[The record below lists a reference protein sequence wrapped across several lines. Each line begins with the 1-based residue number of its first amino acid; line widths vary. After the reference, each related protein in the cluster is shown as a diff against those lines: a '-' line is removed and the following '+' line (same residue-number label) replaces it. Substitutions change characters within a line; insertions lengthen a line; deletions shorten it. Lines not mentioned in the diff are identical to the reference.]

1 MAKKVVC
8 GAAPSNAIATIRA
21 AQQADGGWNFIGD
34 PTRSGTDPDEI
45 GLALMALA
53 AGGVSGID
61 SSVQAALALLAS
73 SQQASG
79 AWIDFFGTEGN
90 ASSTALAMLGI
101 TAAGYDATSACWRDT
116 VAPGKAGTA
125 YGNPAAWIRSQQQPD
140 GHIASPYDIFGV
152 NTLTTSQSVQG
163 LLRSWLPIAPGA
175 SQTCVAPPPVVPTTT
190 PTAGQS
196 ITITGDGFAP
206 NTALVVELHSTA
218 VVLAHTTTDGAG
230 HYSVVVTIPLDAAP
244 GAHEIVVSGLDV
256 DGEVRTSSIAI
267 TGYQYDLKG
276 QLRPVPREFHN
287 DRYLPPLPF
296 LIEDSEGNQLCTL
309 QFLPWQDGGV
319 ILLKG
324 KPLLT
329 PFLLFLGKE
338 ALQRGGVVTRPE
350 GEISYVLPIGEAGF
364 RRMLDGIQK
373 QSNMKVG
380 ADPSSLV
387 LQKWMDEGTTTPLIA
402 RLYVGIFRLRDVV
415 FPNYGERGLFDKA
428 YEQILEALSSVRSA
442 SRRGSG
448 GCAAGAPAGG
458 PSSRRRPGPARRRR
472 APRPRRR

>member
-1 MAKKVVC
+1 MSRIRRVLAAIGALAISLFVLSTSAPAADPASNTTAAAAVAWLQTQQQSDGGFETVGFPGFETRDASLALGEQAQTGASWSTSQAKAALGALHFGGGSGPTPLNALDDYAATITTAGEAAKTIVLSASPLGVDPAAFDAASDGSPVNLTAKLDSGCAANTASFGTFSDTLYAVMAKKVVC

-267 TGYQYDLKG
+267 TVEAA
-276 QLRPVPREFHN
+276 PV
-287 DRYLPPLPF
+287 
-296 LIEDSEGNQLCTL
+296 
-309 QFLPWQDGGV
+309 V
-319 ILLKG
+319 IIQ
-324 KPLLT
+324 PT
-329 PFLLFLGKE
+329 F
-338 ALQRGGVVTRPE
+338 
-350 GEISYVLPIGEAGF
+350 AG
-364 RRMLDGIQK
+364 
-373 QSNMKVG
+373 
-380 ADPSSLV
+380 
-387 LQKWMDEGTTTPLIA
+387 
-402 RLYVGIFRLRDVV
+402 
-415 FPNYGERGLFDKA
+415 
-428 YEQILEALSSVRSA
+428 
-442 SRRGSG
+442 
-448 GCAAGAPAGG
+448 
-458 PSSRRRPGPARRRR
+458 
-472 APRPRRR
+472 